1 MGKMNRQLLEFSYG
15 LRKERKRKSF
25 LIIVYIILII
35 TFINLVFHFIIFP
48 VKQVSSSMI
57 PDIQEQSYLFTT
69 SFVPKLERGDVVL
82 IEPRKNE
89 DVSFFKKIVKGIVY
103 FFTASQISITE
114 DKNFPGTKPHIRRVV
129 GIPGDS
135 IYMRD
140 YVLYVKPAGEKHYL
154 TEFEVSDKEYNLTFY
169 TAPADWD
176 SSIGTKG
183 SFDEIVLGDKEYFV
197 LGDNRKS
204 CSDSR
209 LWGPLDGKYI
219 KGKIILCYFPF
230 KNIKKY

>member
-1 MGKMNRQLLEFSYG
+1 
-15 LRKERKRKSF
+15 
-25 LIIVYIILII
+25 
-35 TFINLVFHFIIFP
+35 
-48 VKQVSSSMI
+48 MI
-57 PDIQEQSYLFTT
+57 PDIQEQSYLFAT
-69 SFVPKLERGDVVL
+69 SFVPKLDSWDIVL
-82 IEPRKNE
+82 IEPRQNE
-89 DVSFFKKIVKGIVY
+89 DISFFKKIVKGIVY

-114 DKNFPGTKPHIRRVV
+114 DKNFPGTKPHIRRIV

-183 SFDEIVLGDKEYFV
+183 SFDEIVLGNKEYFV

-209 LWGPLDGKYI
+209 LWGPLNEKYI
-219 KGKIILCYFPF
+219 NGKIIFCYFPF